1 MLIEG
6 DPQRLGRYWLAG
18 RLGAGGQG
26 VVYEAYAED
35 GRRVA
40 IKVLH
45 GDQVAQ
51 LGREAAAAQRVA
63 SFCTAPIIEARLEG
77 PRPYIVSEYVEGPS
91 LRTAGRTFAGDDLHR
106 LATGIA
112 TALTAIHDAGVIHRD
127 LKPDNVLLGP
137 DGPRVIDF
145 GIARTAEMSLTA
157 TGVVS
162 GTPTYMAPE
171 VFIGQRADASADVF
185 AWGAV
190 IVFAATGRDPFH
202 AENLGSVMHQVLSAT
217 PDLSAL
223 PGTLRRLVSSALA
236 KEPAQRPTA
245 RELLL
250 ALVSGDGDLDTAR
263 LLAQGGHRA
272 AGIGAQ
278 GHDPALGTLAEQA
291 YTMLDPAERELVP
304 EVFLRL
310 VTVDEAGELSAR
322 HAELAEFVEGRAPHE
337 VAAVRRILA
346 VFGYLLARQDSGVRL
361 ARPALPQAW
370 PRYRRWIE
378 TNRDGL
384 AVHRQILAA
393 ARRWEV
399 AGRRDGDLFQ
409 GSSLENA
416 LEWAATARRDITLSP
431 VERDFLSAAAG
442 LARHRAKRAR
452 LTSLSLGGLLVIALV
467 AGGLAVQQSAVADDR
482 AEQIA
487 GQLTRS
493 EAARLAG
500 MATATRGSDPR
511 RAMLAS
517 LAAWR
522 LDRTPATRAALVAS
536 LAQRE
541 TAMFRD
547 PSTAGDTVRTLGADG
562 RTLISAD
569 STATRVWDV
578 RNGRLLRTR
587 GTRPAEPLDSVTLSP
602 SGKVLVTVTAR
613 HATAVDL
620 VSGRPISDHAF
631 PTAKDFT
638 NEWVDVVFERDDSVL
653 LEEADRRTRWDLRTG
668 AAKALG
674 PAPAGTFSRDG
685 VWRAARRGRL
695 LELTNLR
702 SGAKDF
708 IGDKD
713 GAGTQGAWNGGAA
726 VFGARLIATVTSRSI
741 QFWRRSDTQLLTTVQ
756 VRGDDEATQGAF
768 DGSTFRYLLGDQV
781 FSVDVADLSTEN
793 DDHVVST
800 AALSGDGRLVVR
812 DGELSAVGGRNV
824 GGRNVGA
831 LKAAEYAVFSP
842 DSRFVATFGP
852 GVRIVDTAS
861 AAVQGTLRTS
871 AVQAAFSPDGARL
884 AVVTEK
890 GGVELWDR
898 QTRRRVWSA
907 EAGAATY
914 AAFSSDGRTLVVA
927 GDRLH
932 LLETAGGKALGP
944 AFGGG
949 GRNAEGVRAYFTRSG
964 KAVVVLDARRRMT
977 VWDVATRR
985 RLATARGFGDPA
997 AYSPRED
1004 LIATLQLGGRVR
1016 LVDVMSGTD
1025 LGALLDQ
1032 GGGQDPEIG
1041 QPLDVAFTGDGS
1053 AVLTVDGNGVVRRHA
1068 VGGEALAAAV
1078 CAKAGGLSA
1087 AQWRVIVPTLP
1098 YRKACP

>member
-63 SFCTAPIIEARLEG
+63 SFCTAPIIEAKLEG

-106 LATGIA
+106 LATAIA

-223 PGTLRRLVSSALA
+223 PRTLRRLVSSALS

-322 HAELAEFVEGRAPHE
+322 HAELAELVEGRGPHE

-346 VFGYLLARQDSGVRL
+346 VFGYLLARQDGGVRL

-393 ARRWEV
+393 ARRWET

-431 VERDFLSAAAG
+431 VERDFLSAAAF
-442 LARHRAKRAR
+442 LTRRRARRAR

-500 MATATRGSDPR
+500 VATATRGSDPHQ
-511 RAMLAS
+511 AMLAS
-517 LAAWR
+517 LVAWR

-541 TAMFRD
+541 TAMFR

-578 RNGRLLRTR
+578 RNGRRLRTL
-587 GTRPAEPLDSVTLSP
+587 GIRPAEPLDSVTLSP

-613 HATAVDL
+613 RATAVDL

-638 NEWVDVVFERDDSVL
+638 NEWVDVTFERDDSVL
-653 LEEADRRTRWDLRTG
+653 LQEADRRTRWDLRTG

-685 VWRAARRGRL
+685 VWRAARRDRL

-702 SGAKDF
+702 TGAKDF
-708 IGDKD
+708 IGDTD
-713 GAGTQGAWNGGAA
+713 GAGTQGRWNGGAA
-726 VFGARLIATVTSRSI
+726 VFGPGLVATVAPRSI
-741 QFWRRSDTQLLTTVQ
+741 QFWRRSDTHLLTTVQ
-756 VRGDDEATQGAF
+756 VRGDQETAQGAF
-768 DGSTFRYLLGDQV
+768 DGSTFRYLVGDQV
-781 FSVDVADLSTEN
+781 FSVDVADLATKD
-793 DDHVVST
+793 DDHVVGT
-800 AALSGDGRLVVR
+800 AALSGDGRFVVR
-812 DGELSAVGGRNV
+812 DGELSAVGGRS
-824 GGRNVGA
+824 VGA
-831 LKAAEYAVFSP
+831 LPEAEYAVFSP

-871 AVQAAFSPDGARL
+871 AVQAAFSPDGTRL

-898 QTRRRVWSA
+898 QTRRRLWSA
-907 EAGAATY
+907 QAGAAKY

-932 LLETAGGKALGP
+932 LLETAGGKPSGQ

-949 GRNAEGVRAYFTRSG
+949 GRDAEGVRAYFTRSG
-964 KAVVVLDARRRMT
+964 KAVVVLDERRRMT

-1004 LIATLQLGGRVR
+1004 LLATLQVGGRVR

-1025 LGALLDQ
+1025 LGALLDE

-1041 QPLDVAFTGDGS
+1041 QPLDVAFTADGS

>member
-45 GDQVAQ
+45 GDQAAQ

-91 LRTAGRTFAGDDLHR
+91 LRTAGRIFAGDDLHR
-106 LATGIA
+106 LATAIA

-185 AWGAV
+185 AWGGV

-202 AENLGSVMHQVLSAT
+202 AENLGSIMHQVLSAT

-223 PGTLRRLVSSALA
+223 PRTLRRLVASALS

-250 ALVSGDGDLDTAR
+250 ALVSGDGALDTAR
-263 LLAQGGHRA
+263 LLAQGGQRA

-322 HAELAEFVEGRAPHE
+322 HAELAELVEGRAPRE
-337 VAAVRRILA
+337 AAAVRRILA
-346 VFGYLLARQDSGVRL
+346 VFGYLLADQDGGVRL
-361 ARPALPQAW
+361 ARPALPHAW

-378 TNRDGL
+378 SNLDGL
-384 AVHRQILAA
+384 AVHRQILTA
-393 ARRWEV
+393 ARRWEA

-416 LEWAATARRDITLSP
+416 MQWAATARRDITLSP
-431 VERDFLSAAAG
+431 TERDFLAAAAT
-442 LARHRAKRAR
+442 LARHRARRAR

-493 EAARLAG
+493 EAARLAAA
-500 MATATRGSDPR
+500 ATTTRRSDPHQ
-511 RAMLAS
+511 AMLAS

-522 LDRTPATRAALVAS
+522 LDHTPATRAALVAS

-541 TAMFRD
+541 TAMFGD

-569 STATRVWDV
+569 STTTRVWDV
-578 RNGRLLRTR
+578 RNGRLLRTLA
-587 GTRPAEPLDSVTLSP
+587 TRAAEPLDSVTLSP
-602 SGKVLVTVTAR
+602 SGKVLVTVTASR
-613 HATAVDL
+613 ATAVDL
-620 VSGRPISDHAF
+620 ASGRPISDYAF

-638 NEWVDVVFERDDSVL
+638 SEWVDVTFERDDSVL
-653 LEEADRRTRWDLRTG
+653 LLEADRRTRWDLRTG

-685 VWRAARRGRL
+685 VWQAARRGRL

-702 SGAKDF
+702 TGAKDV

-713 GAGTQGAWNGGAA
+713 GAGTQGTWNGGAA
-726 VFGARLIATVTSRSI
+726 VFGPGLIATVGPRSI
-741 QFWRRSDTQLLTTVQ
+741 QFWRRSDTHLLTSVQ
-756 VRGDDEATQGAF
+756 VRGGEGAVQGAF

-781 FSVDVADLSTEN
+781 FSVDVADLAVEN
-793 DDHVVST
+793 DDHLVGM
-800 AALSGDGRLVVR
+800 AALSGDGRLAVR
-812 DGELSAVGGRNV
+812 DGELSAVGGRKI
-824 GGRNVGA
+824 GA
-831 LKAAEYAVFSP
+831 LPEAENAVFSP
-842 DSRFVATFGP
+842 DARFVATYGP
-852 GVRIVDTAS
+852 EVRIVDTAS

-871 AVQAAFSPDGARL
+871 AAQAAFSPDGARL
-884 AVVTEK
+884 AVVTEQ

-898 QTRRRVWSA
+898 RTRRRGWTA
-907 EAGAATY
+907 KAGAATY
-914 AAFSSDGRTLVVA
+914 AAFSADGRTLVVA
-927 GDRLH
+927 GDRVH
-932 LLETAGGKALGP
+932 LLETAGGKAVGP

-985 RLATARGFGDPA
+985 RLATARGFDVPA

-1004 LIATLQLGGRVR
+1004 LLASLQVGGRVR

-1025 LGALLDQ
+1025 LGTLLDE

-1041 QPLDVAFTGDGS
+1041 QPLDVAFTPDGS
-1053 AVLTVDGNGVVRRHA
+1053 AVLTVDGNGLVRRHA
-1068 VGGEALAAAV
+1068 VGGEAMAAAV

-1087 AQWRVIVPTLP
+1087 AQWRVIVHALP

>member
-26 VVYEAYAED
+26 VVYEAYTED

-63 SFCTAPIIEARLEG
+63 SFCTAPIIEAELEG

-91 LRTAGRTFAGDDLHR
+91 LRTAGRIFAGDDLHR
-106 LATGIA
+106 LATAIA

-190 IVFAATGRDPFH
+190 VVFAATGRDPFH
-202 AENLGSVMHQVLSAT
+202 AESLGSVMHQVLSAT

-223 PGTLRRLVSSALA
+223 PRTLRRLVSSALA

-250 ALVSGDGDLDTAR
+250 ALVSGDGDLDTSR

-272 AGIGAQ
+272 AGIGAR

-291 YTMLDPAERELVP
+291 YTMLDPAERELAP

-310 VTVDEAGELSAR
+310 VTVDEEGELSVR
-322 HAELAEFVEGRAPHE
+322 HAELAELVEGRAPHE

-346 VFGYLLARQDSGVRL
+346 AFGYLLARQDSGVRL

-393 ARRWEV
+393 ARRWEA

-416 LEWAATARRDITLSP
+416 LQWAATARRDITLSP
-431 VERDFLSAAAG
+431 IERDFLSAAAV
-442 LARHRAKRAR
+442 LARRRAR
-452 LTSLSLGGLLVIALV
+452 RTRLASLSLGGLLVIALV

-487 GQLTRS
+487 RQLTRS
-493 EAARLAG
+493 EAARLAAVA
-500 MATATRGSDPR
+500 ATTRGSDPHQ
-511 RAMLAS
+511 AMLAS
-517 LAAWR
+517 VAAWR
-522 LDRTPATRAALVAS
+522 LDGTPATRAALVAS

-547 PSTAGDTVRTLGADG
+547 PSAAGDTVRTLGADG

-578 RNGRLLRTR
+578 RNGRLLRTLGAR
-587 GTRPAEPLDSVTLSP
+587 SAEPMDSVTLSP
-602 SGKVLVTVTAR
+602 SGRVLVIVTAR
-613 HATAVDL
+613 RAAAVDL
-620 VSGRPISDHAF
+620 LSGRLISDHAF
-631 PTAKDFT
+631 PTAKDFLD
-638 NEWVDVVFERDDSVL
+638 ERVDVAFEREGSVL

-668 AAKALG
+668 AAQELG

-685 VWRAARRGRL
+685 VWRAARRGRH
-695 LELTNLR
+695 LELTDLR
-702 SGAKDF
+702 TGAKDF
-708 IGDKD
+708 IGDTD
-713 GAGTQGAWNGGAA
+713 GAGTQGTWNGGAA
-726 VFGARLIATVTSRSI
+726 VFGAGLVATVTSRSV
-741 QFWRRSDTQLLTTVQ
+741 QFWRRADTQLLTTVQ
-756 VRGDDEATQGAF
+756 IRGDGEAVQGAF

-781 FSVDVADLSTEN
+781 FSVNVADLTTTD
-793 DDHVVST
+793 DDHFAGT

-812 DGELSAVGGRNV
+812 DGALWAVGGRKA
-824 GGRNVGA
+824 GA
-831 LKAAEYAVFSP
+831 LPEAEHAVFSP
-842 DSRFVATFGP
+842 DSRFVATYGP

-898 QTRRRVWSA
+898 RARRRVWSA
-907 EAGAATY
+907 DAGAAKY

-932 LLETAGGKALGP
+932 LLETAGGKALGS

-977 VWDVATRR
+977 VWDLATRR
-985 RLATARGFGDPA
+985 RLATARGFGAPA

-1004 LIATLQLGGRVR
+1004 LLATFQVGGRVR
-1016 LVDVMSGTD
+1016 LVEVMSGTD
-1025 LGALLDQ
+1025 LGALPDQ
-1032 GGGQDPEIG
+1032 GGGQDPEVG

-1053 AVLTVDGNGVVRRHA
+1053 AVLTVDGSGAVRRHA

-1078 CAKAGGLSA
+1078 CAKAGGLNA
-1087 AQWRVIVPTLP
+1087 AQWREIVPTLP

>member
-40 IKVLH
+40 IKVLY

-63 SFCTAPIIEARLEG
+63 SFCTASIIEAKLEG

-91 LRTAGRTFAGDDLHR
+91 LRTAGRIFAGDDLHR
-106 LATGIA
+106 LATAIA

-223 PGTLRRLVSSALA
+223 PSTLRRLVSSALA

-322 HAELAEFVEGRAPHE
+322 HAELAELVEGRAPHE

-346 VFGYLLARQDSGVRL
+346 VFGYLLARQDGGVRL

-393 ARRWEV
+393 ARRWET

-409 GSSLENA
+409 GSNLDNA

-431 VERDFLSAAAG
+431 TERDFLSAAAT
-442 LARHRAKRAR
+442 LTRHRARRAR

-500 MATATRGSDPR
+500 VATTTRGSDPR
-511 RAMLAS
+511 QAMLAS

-547 PSTAGDTVRTLGADG
+547 PSSAGDTVRTLGADG

-569 STATRVWDV
+569 STATRAWDV
-578 RNGRLLRTR
+578 RNGRLLWTR
-587 GTRPAEPLDSVTLSP
+587 GARPAEPMDSVTLSP

-613 HATAVDL
+613 RASAVDL
-620 VSGRPISDHAF
+620 VSGRPISDYVF

-638 NEWVDVVFERDDSVL
+638 NEWVDVAFERDGSVL
-653 LEEADRRTRWDLRTG
+653 LQEADRRTRWDLRTS

-685 VWRAARRGRL
+685 VWRAARRGRQ

-702 SGAKDF
+702 TGAKDF

-713 GAGTQGAWNGGAA
+713 GAGTQGTWNGGAA
-726 VFGARLIATVTSRSI
+726 VFGAGLVATVASRSI

-756 VRGDDEATQGAF
+756 VRGEFDEAVQGAF

-781 FSVDVADLSTEN
+781 FSVDVADLTTED
-793 DDHVVST
+793 DDHLVGT

-812 DGELSAVGGRNV
+812 DGELSAVGGRK
-824 GGRNVGA
+824 VGA
-831 LKAAEYAVFSP
+831 LPEAEYAVFSP

-871 AVQAAFSPDGARL
+871 AVQVAFSPDGARL
-884 AVVTEK
+884 VVVTEK

-898 QTRRRVWSA
+898 QTRRRMWSA
-907 EAGAATY
+907 EAGAAKY

-927 GDRLH
+927 GDRIR
-932 LLETAGGKALGP
+932 LLETAAGKALGP

-1004 LIATLQLGGRVR
+1004 LLASLQVGGKVR

-1053 AVLTVDGNGVVRRHA
+1053 AVLTVDGNGAVRRHA

>member
-63 SFCTAPIIEARLEG
+63 SFCTAPIIEAKLEG

-91 LRTAGRTFAGDDLHR
+91 LRTAGRIFVGDDLHR
-106 LATGIA
+106 LATAIA

-223 PGTLRRLVSSALA
+223 PGTLRRLVSLALA

-291 YTMLDPAERELVP
+291 YAMLDPAERELVP
-304 EVFLRL
+304 EVLLRL
-310 VTVDEAGELSAR
+310 VTVDEAGELSTR
-322 HAELAEFVEGRAPHE
+322 HAELAELIEGRASHE

-346 VFGYLLARQDSGVRL
+346 VFGYFLARQDGGVRL

-393 ARRWEV
+393 ARRWQA

-409 GSSLENA
+409 GSSLDSA

-431 VERDFLSAAAG
+431 TERDFLSAAAT
-442 LARHRAKRAR
+442 LTRHRARRAR

-467 AGGLAVQQSAVADDR
+467 AGGLAVQQGAVADGR

-500 MATATRGSDPR
+500 VATTTRGSDPHQ
-511 RAMLAS
+511 AMLAS

-547 PSTAGDTVRTLGADG
+547 PSTAGDTVRALGADG

-587 GTRPAEPLDSVTLSP
+587 GARRAEPMDSVTLSP

-613 HATAVDL
+613 RASAVDL
-620 VSGRPISDHAF
+620 ASGRKISDHVF
-631 PTAKDFT
+631 PAAKDFT
-638 NEWVDVVFERDDSVL
+638 NEWVDVAFERDDSVL

-674 PAPAGTFSRDG
+674 PAAAGTFSRDG
-685 VWRAARRGRL
+685 AWRAVRRGRL

-702 SGAKDF
+702 TGAKDF

-713 GAGTQGAWNGGAA
+713 GAGTQGTWNGGAA
-726 VFGARLIATVTSRSI
+726 VFGAGLVATVASRSI

-756 VRGDDEATQGAF
+756 VRGGVDEAVQGAF
-768 DGSTFRYLLGDQV
+768 DGSTFRYLVGDQV
-781 FSVDVADLSTEN
+781 FSVDVGDLTTED
-793 DDHVVST
+793 DDHLVSA

-812 DGELSAVGGRNV
+812 DGELSAVGGRKV
-824 GGRNVGA
+824 GT
-831 LKAAEYAVFSP
+831 LPEAEYAVFSP
-842 DSRFVATFGP
+842 DARFVAMFGP

-871 AVQAAFSPDGARL
+871 AAQVAFSPDGARL
-884 AVVTEK
+884 VVVTEK

-898 QTRRRVWSA
+898 RTGRRMWSA
-907 EAGAATY
+907 EAGAAKY
-914 AAFSSDGRTLVVA
+914 AAFSANGRTLVVA
-927 GDRLH
+927 GDRVH
-932 LLETAGGKALGP
+932 LLETAAGKALGP

-1004 LIATLQLGGRVR
+1004 LLASLQVGGRVR

-1041 QPLDVAFTGDGS
+1041 APLDVAFTGEGS
-1053 AVLTVDGNGVVRRHA
+1053 AVLTVNGNGAVRRHA

-1087 AQWRVIVPTLP
+1087 AQWREIVPALP

>member
-6 DPQRLGRYWLAG
+6 DPQRIGGYWLAG

-91 LRTAGRTFAGDDLHR
+91 LRTAGRIFAGDDLHR
-106 LATGIA
+106 LATAIA

-202 AENLGSVMHQVLSAT
+202 AESLGSVMHQVLSAT

-223 PGTLRRLVSSALA
+223 PRTLRRLVSSALS

-250 ALVSGDGDLDTAR
+250 ALVSGDGALDTAR
-263 LLAQGGHRA
+263 LLAQGGHQA

-310 VTVDEAGELSAR
+310 VTVDEAGELSVR
-322 HAELAEFVEGRAPHE
+322 HAELAELVEGRASRE

-346 VFGYLLARQDSGVRL
+346 VFGYLLASQDGGVRL
-361 ARPALPQAW
+361 ARPALPHAW

-378 TNRDGL
+378 SNLDGL
-384 AVHRQILAA
+384 AVHRQILTA
-393 ARRWEV
+393 ARRWEA

-409 GSSLENA
+409 GSDLENA
-416 LEWAATARRDITLSP
+416 LHWAATARRDITLSP
-431 VERDFLSAAAG
+431 AERDFLAAAAA
-442 LARHRAKRAR
+442 LAGQRARRAR

-493 EAARLAG
+493 EAARLAA
-500 MATATRGSDPR
+500 ATTARRSDPHQ
-511 RAMLAS
+511 AMLAS

-522 LDRTPATRAALVAS
+522 LDHTPATRAALVAS

-541 TAMFRD
+541 TAMFGD

-562 RTLISAD
+562 RTLVSAD
-569 STATRVWDV
+569 STTTRAWDV
-578 RNGRLLRTR
+578 RNGRLLRTLP
-587 GTRPAEPLDSVTLSP
+587 TRPAEPLDSVTLSP
-602 SGKVLVTVTAR
+602 SGKVLVTVTATR
-613 HATAVDL
+613 ATAVDF
-620 VSGRPISDHAF
+620 VSGRPISVHAF
-631 PTAKDFT
+631 PAAKDFT
-638 NEWVDVVFERDDSVL
+638 SEWVDVVFERDDSVL

-695 LELTNLR
+695 LELTDLR
-702 SGAKDF
+702 TGAKDF

-713 GAGTQGAWNGGAA
+713 GAGTQGTWNGGAA
-726 VFGARLIATVTSRSI
+726 VFGPGLIATVGPRSI
-741 QFWRRSDTQLLTTVQ
+741 QFWRRSDTHLLTSVQ
-756 VRGDDEATQGAF
+756 VSADEDAVQGAF

-781 FSVDVADLSTEN
+781 FSVNVADLALKD
-793 DDHVVST
+793 DDHIVTT

-812 DGELSAVGGRNV
+812 DGALSAVGGRKI
-824 GGRNVGA
+824 GA
-831 LKAAEYAVFSP
+831 LPEAENAVFSP
-842 DSRFVATFGP
+842 DSRFVATYGP

-861 AAVQGTLRTS
+861 AAVQGTIRTS
-871 AVQAAFSPDGARL
+871 AAQVAFSPDGGRL
-884 AVVTEK
+884 AVVTEQ

-898 QTRRRVWSA
+898 RTRRRVWSA
-907 EAGAATY
+907 RAGAAKY

-927 GDRLH
+927 GDRVH

-964 KAVVVLDARRRMT
+964 KAVVVLDARQRMT

-985 RLATARGFGDPA
+985 RLATARGFGEPA

-1004 LIATLQLGGRVR
+1004 LLATLQVGGRVR

-1025 LGALLDQ
+1025 LGTLLDQ

-1041 QPLDVAFTGDGS
+1041 QPLDVAFTADGS
-1053 AVLTVDGNGVVRRHA
+1053 AVLTVDGNGLVRRYA
-1068 VGGEALAAAV
+1068 AGGEAMAAAV

-1098 YRKACP
+1098 YRKACL